1 MAGSV
6 GHQPGGIGSL
16 ARLINGDAGLRSAL
30 NADLISLGL
39 RLRWVGTEVL
49 SWADLWDIVGNLSV
63 DSAVGRCQSGL
74 TGGISL
80 LHLLLQEV
88 ANGERVA
95 MAQRTSGK
103 HKAKPKLID
112 LLKKSTVQSG
122 FRHTPTP
129 VSREEL
135 DRRLGWH
142 EGRRVKPA
150 DPRGLARDAHGRFV
164 KASS

>member
-1 MAGSV
+1 M
-6 GHQPGGIGSL
+6 
-16 ARLINGDAGLRSAL
+16 
-30 NADLISLGL
+30 
-39 RLRWVGTEVL
+39 
-49 SWADLWDIVGNLSV
+49 NLSA
-63 DSAVGRCQSGL
+63 DSAVGRHQSGL

-80 LHLLLQEV
+80 LHLLLQEI

-95 MAQRTSGK
+95 IAQRASGK
-103 HKAKPKLID
+103 RKAKPKLID
-112 LLKKSTVQSG
+112 LLKKSTAQHG

-142 EGRRVKPA
+142 EGRRITPPGS
-150 DPRGLARDAHGRFV
+150 DGRARDSRGRFV